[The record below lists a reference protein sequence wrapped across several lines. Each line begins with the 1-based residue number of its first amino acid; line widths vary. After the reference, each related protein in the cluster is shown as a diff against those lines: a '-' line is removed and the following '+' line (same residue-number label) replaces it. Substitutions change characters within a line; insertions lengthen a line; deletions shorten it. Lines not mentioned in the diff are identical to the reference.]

1 MSDIKL
7 DVCDIKLDVSKMMLT
22 LKLVSGILSCLAP
35 HNGAASMRCL
45 DCGVDIYYCEPCC
58 RDVHSIRHKYHTPEY
73 WTGCRFI
80 PSPFLNISVGM
91 EHSGCQSN
99 FVEKLTII
107 GINREFRTV
116 VRNPA

>member
-1 MSDIKL
+1 MQQRDEWNKL
-7 DVCDIKLDVSKMMLT
+7 LPPIVDQTTMRYSMAIDAVCFDCD
-22 LKLVSGILSCLAP
+22 
-35 HNGAASMRCL
+35 GAASMHCL